1 MINTGNT
8 KINLVAGRGFGLS
21 VTGAGRFRSG
31 TSTERE
37 PTPNC
42 VCVIYKYS
50 AVKMRLPM
58 AAPRRNRK
66 SPARNAKRKWVRL
79 SPVARREVILT
90 EAIIFF
96 AEHGFEAQTREL
108 ASRIGVSQAL
118 IYRYFSTKAELI
130 NSVYQ
135 RIYMSHWNPFW
146 EELLNDRRVPLNKRL
161 KDFYKSYLSTFDD
174 YAWIRVSVY
183 SGLRGNNLVSRYID
197 MVIERV
203 LHVISLELRYECG
216 LPVLPAPDIPKLD
229 LELAWNF
236 HATIIYFL
244 MRRYV
249 FQKQP
254 CDENDAV
261 AEQMVDQILVGT
273 IAVLRQRYRSS
284 VPLKLL
290 RQR

>member
-1 MINTGNT
+1 MTARLAI
-8 KINLVAGRGFGLS
+8 
-21 VTGAGRFRSG
+21 RS
-31 TSTERE
+31 
-37 PTPNC
+37 
-42 VCVIYKYS
+42 
-50 AVKMRLPM
+50 
-58 AAPRRNRK
+58 K
-66 SPARNAKRKWVRL
+66 SESQSPGSQNAKTQHHPNDRNIGGQRKGTPW
-79 SPVARREVILT
+79 
-90 EAIIFF
+90 
-96 AEHGFEAQTREL
+96 
-108 ASRIGVSQAL
+108 
-118 IYRYFSTKAELI
+118 
-130 NSVYQ
+130 
-135 RIYMSHWNPFW
+135 HWNPFW

-203 LHVISLELRYECG
+203 LHVISLELRYECR
-216 LPVLPAPDIPKLD
+216 LPALAATDIPKLD
-229 LELAWNF
+229 LELTWNF
-236 HATIIYFL
+236 HSTIIYFL

-249 FQKQP
+249 FQKEP

-273 IAVLRQRYRSS
+273 IAVLQQRYRSS

>member
-1 MINTGNT
+1 M
-8 KINLVAGRGFGLS
+8 AS
-21 VTGAGRFRSG
+21 
-31 TSTERE
+31 ST
-37 PTPNC
+37 
-42 VCVIYKYS
+42 
-50 AVKMRLPM
+50 
-58 AAPRRNRK
+58 RNRK
-66 SPARNAKRKWVRL
+66 STPKKAVKKWVRF
-79 SPVARREVILT
+79 SPAARREAILS

-118 IYRYFSTKAELI
+118 IYRYFPTKSDLI
-130 NSVYQ
+130 NMVYK

-146 EELLNDRRVPLNKRL
+146 EELLADRRIPLNKRL

-197 MVIERV
+197 MVIERIIY
-203 LHVISLELRYECG
+203 VIRHECG
-216 LPVLPAPDIPKLD
+216 LPVLAPTDIPKLD
-229 LELAWNF
+229 LELTWNF
-236 HATIIYFL
+236 HSTIIYFL

-249 FQKQP
+249 FQKRP

-261 AEQMVDQILVGT
+261 VEQMVDQLLIGT
-273 IAVLRQRYRSS
+273 IATLQQRYRSS
-284 VPLKLL
+284 EPLRLL